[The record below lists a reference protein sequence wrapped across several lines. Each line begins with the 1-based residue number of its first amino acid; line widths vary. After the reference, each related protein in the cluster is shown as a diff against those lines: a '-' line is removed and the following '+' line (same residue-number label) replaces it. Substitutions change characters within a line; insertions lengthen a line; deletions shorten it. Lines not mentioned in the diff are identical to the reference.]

1 MAFEKTIPEIMQ
13 EIKEHYS
20 YDIMNAITRPDNS
33 GKGFVCPLCDSGT
46 GDNGTGLTIGTENK
60 NYFQCWNVSCGFGGD
75 VFDLINEL
83 YHCNNDAVEQIK
95 QAERILHRD
104 FLERNK
110 NTVENRKE
118 KPKTTEPAN
127 KNMVENTTNKPTQAP
142 VRKNNIDLLEKAK
155 KEAETKEQERRNALF
170 ITNSRDALATAGDG
184 KAYLE
189 RRGISEATARAFGLG
204 YTAKYYG
211 KMNTPAIIIPK
222 YVKGK
227 GLISYTAR
235 SIENV
240 EKSRKA
246 RKNKGEQGIF
256 NLPALLNPGAVIFLV
271 EGEFDALSII
281 EAGYTAICTGG
292 ETDREKLVNI
302 IKERWNDPAKPR
314 PEWYVILPDNDRNDD
329 GSPDETKG
337 YSAGLKVL
345 DALKQG
351 NVKTALID
359 TRVWNPEIKDCN
371 DYLVKDRNGFI
382 AMLRGIVE
390 PIREKILRDMGRV
403 SDYMQGFTD
412 HIAGKTAP
420 ISTGFSRVNGLID
433 GGLHPGLIIIGAIS
447 SLGKTT
453 FVLNICDNLAS
464 RGQDVILFSLEMSK
478 YELMAKSIS
487 RKTLEY
493 CKANHKPT
501 ANARTNLG
509 ITDYDRYNDHYDENG
524 NYIKGYSGEIKQM
537 IVNCLADYEQNITG
551 HLFIKEGVGNI
562 GISEIRETVRKFVAV
577 NNGRRPVIVIDYVQ
591 ILAPADPRSS
601 DKQNT
606 DKAVVEMK
614 RISRDFNIPVIGI
627 SSFNRDSYSEPVSM
641 KAFKES
647 GSIEYTSDILIGL
660 QYHGMDYETY
670 TETDGNG
677 KTKTKRESDKDT
689 RRAKRIAELFAN
701 NEIKAKVGD
710 PIEIDIKVL
719 KNRSGARG
727 MATIQYYSMFNCYRE
742 E

>member
-13 EIKEHYS
+13 EIKDNYS
-20 YDIMNAITRPDNS
+20 YDIMNAITEPDNS
-33 GKGFVCPLCDSGT
+33 GKGFVCPLCGSGT
-46 GDNGTGLTIGTENK
+46 GKNGTGLAIGTKNK
-60 NYFQCWNVSCGFGGD
+60 NYFQCWNAGCGFGGD
-75 VFDLINEL
+75 IFDLLKATTHKTE
-83 YHCNNDAVEQIK
+83 AVELIQE
-95 QAERILHRD
+95 AERILHRN
-104 FLERNK
+104 FLEENK
-110 NTVENRKE
+110 NTTDSRKE
-118 KPKTTEPAN
+118 TPKQAEPVN
-127 KNMVENTTNKPTQAP
+127 QNMVQNTVK
-142 VRKNNIDLLEKAK
+142 KNDKLLEKAK
-155 KEAETKEQERRNALF
+155 QEAEAKEQERRNALF
-170 ITNSRDALATAGDG
+170 ITSSRDALSTSGDG
-184 KAYLE
+184 MAYLK
-189 RRGISEATARAFGLG
+189 RRGISEATARAFNLG
-204 YTAKYYG
+204 YVKKYYG
-211 KMNTPAIIIPK
+211 TMDTAAIIIPK

-240 EKSRKA
+240 EQRRKA

-281 EAGYTAICTGG
+281 EAGYSAICTGG
-292 ETDREKLVNI
+292 ETDRETLCNI
-302 IKERWNDPAKPR
+302 IKERWNDPTNPR

-329 GSPDETKG
+329 GTPDEKRG
-337 YSAGLKVL
+337 YAAGLKVL
-345 DALKQG
+345 EALKQG
-351 NVKTALID
+351 NVKAALID
-359 TRVWNPEIKDCN
+359 TRVWHPAIKDCN
-371 DYLVKDRNGFI
+371 DYLVADRNGFI

-390 PIREKILRDMGRV
+390 PIRQKILRDMGRV
-403 SDYMQGFTD
+403 SDYMQDFSD

-420 ISTGFSRVNGLID
+420 ISTGFTRVNQLID
-433 GGLHPGLIIIGAIS
+433 GGLHPGLIVIGAIS

-453 FVLNICDNLAS
+453 FILNVCDNLAA
-464 RGQDVILFSLEMSK
+464 RGQDVLLFSLEMSK
-478 YELMAKSIS
+478 YELIAKSIS
-487 RKTLEY
+487 RKTFEY
-493 CKANHKPT
+493 CKANRKPT
-501 ANARTNLG
+501 NQARTNLG

-524 NYIKGYSGEIKQM
+524 NLIKGYSDNIKQM
-537 IVNCLADYEQNITG
+537 IVDCMADYDRNVTG

-562 GISEIRETVRKFVAV
+562 GVDEIRETVRKFIAV
-577 NNGRRPVIVIDYVQ
+577 NDGRRPVVVIDYMQ

-647 GSIEYTSDILIGL
+647 GAIEYTSDILIGL

-677 KTKTKRESDKDT
+677 KSKTKRESDKDA
-689 RRAKRIAELFAN
+689 RRIKRIAELFAN

>member
-1 MAFEKTIPEIMQ
+1 MGFEKTIPEIMA
-13 EIKEHYS
+13 EIKENYS
-20 YDIMNAITRPDNS
+20 YDIMNAITRTDDS
-33 GKGFVCPLCDSGT
+33 GKGFVCPFCDSGT
-46 GDNGTGLTIGTENK
+46 GDDGTGMTIGTKNK
-60 NYFQCWNVSCGFGGD
+60 NYFQCWNAGCGFGGD
-75 VFDLINEL
+75 VFDIIDRK
-83 YHCNNDAVEQIK
+83 YHCNGDAVEQIR
-95 QAERILHRD
+95 QAEQILHRD
-104 FLERNK
+104 FLETNK

-118 KPKTTEPAN
+118 TPKTAEQVN
-127 KNMVENTTNKPTQAP
+127 KNMVENTTNKPALTP
-142 VRKNNIDLLEKAK
+142 VKKNNNDLLEKAK
-155 KEAETKEQERRNALF
+155 QEAETKEQERRNTLF
-170 ITNSRDALATAGDG
+170 ITTSRDALFTENNPGME
-184 KAYLE
+184 YLN
-189 RRGISEATARAFGLG
+189 RRGISEKTARAFGLG

-211 KMNTPAIIIPK
+211 KMDTPAVIIPK

-240 EKSRKA
+240 EKNRKA

-281 EAGYTAICTGG
+281 EAGYCAICTGG

-302 IKERWNDPAKPR
+302 IKERWNDETNPR

-329 GSPDETKG
+329 GTPDETKG

-390 PIREKILRDMGRV
+390 PIREKVLRNMGRV
-403 SDYMQGFTD
+403 SDYIQAFTD

-453 FVLNICDNLAS
+453 FILNICDNLAS

-501 ANARTNLG
+501 GNARTNLG
-509 ITDYDRYNDHYDENG
+509 ITDYDRYNDRYDENG
-524 NYIKGYSGEIKQM
+524 NYIKGYSDEIKQM
-537 IVNCLADYEQNITG
+537 IGTCIADYDREITG
-551 HLFIKEGVGNI
+551 HLYIKEGVGNI
-562 GISEIRETVRKFVAV
+562 GIKEIRETVRKFIAV
-577 NNGRRPVIVIDYVQ
+577 TGKRPVVVIDYMQ

-614 RISRDFNIPVIGI
+614 RISRDFNLPVIGI

-641 KAFKES
+641 KAYKES
-647 GSIEYTSDILIGL
+647 GAIEYTSDILIGL

-677 KTKTKRESDKDT
+677 RQKTKHESEKDP

-710 PIEIDIKVL
+710 PIDIDIKVL

-727 MATIQYYSMFNCYRE
+727 TATIQYYSMFNCYRE

>member
-1 MAFEKTIPEIMQ
+1 MAFEKTIPEIMA
-13 EIKEHYS
+13 EIKENYS
-20 YDIMNAITRPDNS
+20 YDIMNAITQPDNS
-33 GKGFVCPLCDSGT
+33 GKGFVCPLCGSGT
-46 GDNGTGLTIGTENK
+46 GKDGTGLMIGTKNK
-60 NYFQCWNVSCGFGGD
+60 NYFQCWNAGCGFGGD
-75 VFDLINEL
+75 VFDFLKAITHKTE
-83 YHCNNDAVEQIK
+83 AVELVRE
-95 QAERILHRD
+95 AENILHRN
-104 FLERNK
+104 FLEDNK

-118 KPKTTEPAN
+118 TPATAEQVN
-127 KNMVENTTNKPTQAP
+127 KNMVGTMTNKLVVNP
-142 VRKNNIDLLEKAK
+142 VKKNNDLLEKARQ
-155 KEAETKEQERRNALF
+155 EAETKEQERRNALF
-170 ITNSRDALATAGDG
+170 ITNCRDALFTEENPGLE
-184 KAYLE
+184 YLK
-189 RRGISEATARAFGLG
+189 RRGISEKTAEAFGLG

-211 KMNTPAIIIPK
+211 KMDTPAVIIPK

-227 GLISYTAR
+227 GFISYTAR

-240 EKSRKA
+240 EKGRKA

-292 ETDREKLVNI
+292 ETDREKLVKI
-302 IKERWNDPAKPR
+302 ICERWNDPTNPPR
-314 PEWYVILPDNDRNDD
+314 PEWYVIIPDNDRNDD
-329 GSPDETKG
+329 GEPDETRG
-337 YSAGLKVL
+337 YSTGLKIL

-359 TRVWNPEIKDCN
+359 TRLWNPDIKDCN
-371 DYLVKDRNGFI
+371 DYLVADRNGFI

-390 PIREKILRDMGRV
+390 PIREKVLRNMGRV
-403 SDYMQGFTD
+403 SDYIQAFTD

-453 FVLNICDNLAS
+453 FILNICDNLAS

-501 ANARTNLG
+501 GNARTNLG
-509 ITDYDRYNDHYDENG
+509 ITDYDRYNDRYDENG
-524 NYIKGYSGEIKQM
+524 NYIKGYSDEIKQM
-537 IVNCLADYEQNITG
+537 IGTCIADYDREITG
-551 HLFIKEGVGNI
+551 HLYIKEGVGNI
-562 GISEIRETVRKFVAV
+562 GIKEIRETVRKFIAV
-577 NNGRRPVIVIDYVQ
+577 TGKRPVVVIDYMQ

-614 RISRDFNIPVIGI
+614 RISRDFNLPVIGI

-641 KAFKES
+641 KAYKES
-647 GSIEYTSDILIGL
+647 GAIEYTSDILIGL

-677 KTKTKRESDKDT
+677 RQKTKHESEKDP

-710 PIEIDIKVL
+710 PIDIDIKVL

-727 MATIQYYSMFNCYRE
+727 TATIQYYSMFNCYRE

>member
-1 MAFEKTIPEIMQ
+1 MAFEKTIPEIMA
-13 EIKEHYS
+13 EIKENYS
-20 YDIMNAITRPDNS
+20 YDIMNAITQPDNS
-33 GKGFVCPLCDSGT
+33 GKGFVCPLCGSGT
-46 GDNGTGLTIGTENK
+46 GKDGTGLMIGTKNK
-60 NYFQCWNVSCGFGGD
+60 NYFQCWNAGCGFGGD
-75 VFDLINEL
+75 VFDFLKAITHKTE
-83 YHCNNDAVEQIK
+83 AVELVRE
-95 QAERILHRD
+95 AENILHRN
-104 FLERNK
+104 FLEDNK

-118 KPKTTEPAN
+118 TPTTTEPAN

-170 ITNSRDALATAGDG
+170 IANCRDALATAGDG

-189 RRGISEATARAFGLG
+189 RRGISEKTAEAFGLG

-240 EKSRKA
+240 EKGRKA

-281 EAGYTAICTGG
+281 ETGYTAICTGG

-302 IKERWNDPAKPR
+302 IKERWNDERNPR
-314 PEWYVILPDNDRNDD
+314 TEWYVILPDNDRNDD
-329 GSPDETKG
+329 GTPDETKG
-337 YSAGLKVL
+337 YSDGLKVL

-359 TRVWNPEIKDCN
+359 TRVWNPKIKDCN
-371 DYLVKDRNGFI
+371 DYLVADRNGFI

-493 CKANHKPT
+493 CKANRKPT

-677 KTKTKRESDKDT
+677 KTKTKRESDKDP